1 VVMEIFSAVIM
12 IGWPTMGAL
21 GDTIERINLSIL
33 CTVQIV
39 LRCFLIWMFATSYA
53 VLILFTL
60 CNGIAVLWKGWADR
74 GVGEMSGIFWT
85 MATPVTAGVVGLQ
98 DLASALLLLRLI
110 GTVLSTTCRSRL

>member
-1 VVMEIFSAVIM
+1 MEIFSAVIM